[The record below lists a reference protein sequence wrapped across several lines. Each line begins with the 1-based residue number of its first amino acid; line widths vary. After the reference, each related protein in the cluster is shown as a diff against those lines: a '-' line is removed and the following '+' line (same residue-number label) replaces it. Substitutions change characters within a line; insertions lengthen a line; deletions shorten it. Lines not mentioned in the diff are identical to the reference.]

1 MMLSLGLLHGPARAS
16 TTTASGDFTQDL
28 FTLNTTTHADTANV
42 VFDGIKYLKNVKAD
56 IKADL
61 DMDMP
66 NMKFTFKENE
76 ATDQP
81 ARARLRWLVGHAWG

>member
-1 MMLSLGLLHGPARAS
+1 V
-16 TTTASGDFTQDL
+16 
-28 FTLNTTTHADTANV
+28 NV

-76 ATDQP
+76 ATINQLVLGFDG
-81 ARARLRWLVGHAWG
+81 WLAMPGDDIDMDIKWDTKKTDFGTLLSLGACRVRQRTSLGWR

>member
-1 MMLSLGLLHGPARAS
+1 VD
-16 TTTASGDFTQDL
+16 TT
-28 FTLNTTTHADTANV
+28 NV
-42 VFDGIKYLKNVKAD
+42 VFDGMKYLKNVKAD

-76 ATDQP
+76 ATINQLVLGFDGWLAMPGDDIDMDIKWNAKKTDFGTLLSLVP
-81 ARARLRWLVGHAWG
+81 AEFATDLRGCR

>member
-1 MMLSLGLLHGPARAS
+1 M
-16 TTTASGDFTQDL
+16 
-28 FTLNTTTHADTANV
+28 
-42 VFDGIKYLKNVKAD
+42 VFDGVKYLKNVKAD

-76 ATDQP
+76 ATINQLVLGFDGWVAMP
-81 ARARLRWLVGHAWG
+81 ADDIDMDITWNAKKSDLGTLLSLGSCGIRHAT